1 MRLIVLCVYSKLEQP
16 FQYYLCFDVEATC
29 DKGVRFNYM
38 NEIIEFPILLLES
51 KTFEIA
57 SCYFQSLGL
66 QDLDHRCF
74 FYQHVLTVAYLCIQ
88 VDVFHSYVKPSKK
101 PVLSDFCKELT
112 GISQVTFQYL

>member
-57 SCYFQSLGL
+57 SCYF
-66 QDLDHRCF
+66 
-74 FYQHVLTVAYLCIQ
+74 
-88 VDVFHSYVKPSKK
+88 
-101 PVLSDFCKELT
+101 
-112 GISQVTFQYL
+112 